1 MRVFQLPIVSLLLL
15 AASPL
20 NAQRLCLASMPPVQ
34 LRNAS
39 WSSSSIAISMPAI

>member
-20 NAQRLCLASMPPVQ
+20 NAQTPLLGFDAAGAATQR
-34 LRNAS
+34 
-39 WSSSSIAISMPAI
+39 